1 MKSDRAEDVP
11 PLGRER
17 VFQGLG
23 VAPGIALGTAWVSDD
38 TAPSTPEYL
47 IEADGLEAESQRLKD
62 AVALATKQLKKLKVK
77 SQSLPP
83 AAAEELGYLLDARLQ
98 MLAGSRLIRTA
109 DKLIAELRLNAEA
122 AVRATIAEISDGF
135 SRMGDAYLAARGED
149 VREVGERLI
158 RCLMATPYVA
168 LKHLPEGCILIA
180 ADLTPADTALLDP
193 KLVLGFA
200 TETGGKESHTAI
212 MARSLGVPA
221 ILGIAHLVEGL
232 KTGDP
237 IILDGH
243 AGKLIV
249 HPTPETRGRY
259 EAEGAALK
267 RERKRL
273 SRLRDVP
280 AITLDGFT
288 IGLNANIELPRDL
301 EGAHR
306 VGAEGV
312 GLLRTEF
319 LYMNRDHAPD
329 EDEQYEFLREVVEGM
344 EGSPVTIRT
353 IDIGGDKLAPALRE
367 QIGEPIEEAPNPA
380 LGVRG
385 VRLSLAHPRLFDTQ
399 LAAILR
405 AAVHGPVRILLPM
418 ISHIG
423 EVHQAREALERV
435 HKRLKRRK
443 VNVPEKLPPLGVM
456 IEVPGAAL
464 SADGLAAVSDFFAIG
479 TNDLTMYTLAI
490 DRGDE
495 RVAALYEPL
504 HPAVLRLIQFTVEA
518 GLRYRIPVSICG
530 EIAGDPRFVPLLLG
544 IGVRE
549 LSMSAPKLPSVKER
563 IRALSL
569 TEASRRA
576 RTIMDQADAK
586 RIGELLDDFIAN
598 LGVHSI

>member
-1 MKSDRAEDVP
+1 MKNDRTDAP
-11 PLGRER
+11 PPGSER
-17 VFQGLG
+17 VYQGLG

-47 IEADGLEAESQRLKD
+47 IEPEAVAAELQRLKE
-62 AVALATKQLKKLKVK
+62 AVAFAAKQLRKLKVK
-77 SQSLPP
+77 AQALPP

-109 DKLIAELRLNAEA
+109 EKLITELRLNAEA

-135 SRMGDAYLAARGED
+135 SRMNDAYLAARGDD

-168 LKHLPEGCILIA
+168 LKHLPEGSILIA

-200 TETGGKESHTAI
+200 TEQGGKESHTAI

-221 ILGIAHLVEGL
+221 ILGIADLVTVL

-249 HPTPETRGRY
+249 HPTPETRAQY
-259 EAEGAALK
+259 EAGEAALK
-267 RERKRL
+267 QERKRL

-280 AITLDGFT
+280 GVTLDGFS
-288 IGLNANIELPRDL
+288 IGLNVNLELPRDL
-301 EGAHR
+301 DGAHT

-319 LYMNRDHAPD
+319 LYMNRDAAPD
-329 EDEQYEFLREVVEGM
+329 EDEQYEFLRAVIEGM
-344 EGSPVTIRT
+344 DGRPVTVRT
-353 IDIGGDKLAPALRE
+353 IDVGGDKLAPALRE
-367 QIGEPIEEAPNPA
+367 QIGEPLEESPNPA

-405 AAVHGPVRILLPM
+405 AAAHGPIRILLPM
-418 ISHIG
+418 ISQIS
-423 EVHQAREALERV
+423 EVHAAREAVERV
-435 HKRLKRRK
+435 YKRLKRRK
-443 VNVPEKLPPLGVM
+443 VPLPEKLPPLGVM

-530 EIAGDPRFVPLLLG
+530 EIAGDPRFTPLLLG
-544 IGVRE
+544 LGVRE

-563 IRALSL
+563 VRALSL

-598 LGVHSI
+598 LGSHSV